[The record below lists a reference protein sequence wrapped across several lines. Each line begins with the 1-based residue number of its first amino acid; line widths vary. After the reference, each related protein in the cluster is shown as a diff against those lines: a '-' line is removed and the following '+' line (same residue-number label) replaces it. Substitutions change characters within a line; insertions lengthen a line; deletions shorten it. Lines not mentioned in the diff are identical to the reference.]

1 MAFDSVLPP
10 FLHLLLLF
18 FNVKLQQT
26 TPRRSR
32 ALGPPVFS
40 LRCCWIKAFFVIFIV
55 CACCAQDAAGEELR
69 GAAVL
74 FRDSVWA
81 GGHPAVQSARQFY
94 SSGCQLQN
102 RGEDQPAEV
111 DAPRSAGNASPGF
124 GEPDSGGDYTVKR
137 DVGGPLREA
146 RDKMSVR
153 KMLRNHA
160 MTFDLL
166 IDRPTGT
173 VKECFCFVT
182 DTVAIQE
189 IHSFIFIQ
197 FLCEHIFHQICFF
210 LCLWFSVPLSSPSLF

>member
-32 ALGPPVFS
+32 AFGPPVFS

-124 GEPDSGGDYTVKR
+124 GEPDSGAITLWNVTSSALWGRHVTRRASEKCCVITR
-137 DVGGPLREA
+137 WPL
-146 RDKMSVR
+146 
-153 KMLRNHA
+153 
-160 MTFDLL
+160 T
-166 IDRPTGT
+166 
-173 VKECFCFVT
+173 C
-182 DTVAIQE
+182 
-189 IHSFIFIQ
+189 
-197 FLCEHIFHQICFF
+197 
-210 LCLWFSVPLSSPSLF
+210 